1 MRAHGLLDVGDPNC
15 RTERYVGKPIRQ
27 AAAAT
32 SVPRAAA
39 RPFERSWVTTVQ
51 HLTRRSSQEFACPQ
65 LEV

>member
-15 RTERYVGKPIRQ
+15 RTERYVRKRIK
-27 AAAAT
+27 
-32 SVPRAAA
+32 RAADA
-39 RPFERSWVTTVQ
+39 ALRWWVTTVQ